1 MKTLISSNVKL
12 TKDEECESLD
22 STKYRGMIAAL
33 ITRRNGGRR
42 RVVSVTQQPRSCKI
56 DRALRECSRMHTTR
70 LPSDKAQRLVNV
82 TASLSINKSHRL
94 RCQGVSFN
102 ETAPET
108 SDASDIADIKD
119 ENHPRGTAS
128 SLQSAPVAGDS
139 LLKVPHHVHDLWL
152 QVQIF
157 YDHVDCT
164 TQMAIEYAAGGRLRR
179 LRLEVAWETIENL
192 AQYEEEG

>member
-1 MKTLISSNVKL
+1 
-12 TKDEECESLD
+12 
-22 STKYRGMIAAL
+22 
-33 ITRRNGGRR
+33 
-42 RVVSVTQQPRSCKI
+42 
-56 DRALRECSRMHTTR
+56 
-70 LPSDKAQRLVNV
+70 
-82 TASLSINKSHRL
+82 
-94 RCQGVSFN
+94 
-102 ETAPET
+102 
-108 SDASDIADIKD
+108 
-119 ENHPRGTAS
+119 
-128 SLQSAPVAGDS
+128 DS